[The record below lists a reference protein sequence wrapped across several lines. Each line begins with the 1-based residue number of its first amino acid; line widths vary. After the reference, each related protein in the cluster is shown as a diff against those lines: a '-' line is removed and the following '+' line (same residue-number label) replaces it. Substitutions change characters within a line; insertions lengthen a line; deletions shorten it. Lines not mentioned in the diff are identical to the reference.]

1 MVTKL
6 MSALSE
12 TIRLAGV
19 SSHDIEA
26 VFLTGGS
33 TDIPLIRNSL
43 ARLMPGAK
51 LVEGDRFGSVGIG
64 LAIDASRRYA

>member
-6 MSALSE
+6 ISALSE

-19 SSHDIEA
+19 STDDIEA

-33 TDIPLIRNSL
+33 TDIPLIRDSL
-43 ARLMPGAK
+43 GRRLRGAK
-51 LVEGDRFGSVGIG
+51 VVEGDRFGSVGIG

>member
-1 MVTKL
+1 MVAKL
-6 MSALSE
+6 MSALGE
-12 TIRLAGV
+12 AIRLAGV
-19 SSHDIEA
+19 STQDIDA

-43 ARLMPGAK
+43 VRLLPSAK
-51 LVEGDRFGSVGIG
+51 VVEGDRFGSVGIG